1 MYRTAFLP
9 ALVALFIAAFSLEDR
24 PAPARSALPT
34 DVFSGERAFGSGDA
48 PEPQSLRGM
57 AAAFPD
63 RSAGSAG
70 DAGLADLVEQVF
82 SAPEEEG
89 EQAAYNVRRTT
100 VPGRDRDLVNVI
112 ATRPGI
118 SNRRIVV
125 LAHRDGP
132 GLANLSATAA
142 LLELA
147 RVLKT
152 RETDKTLELVS
163 TSGSTL
169 GFTGARAWARST
181 AGAPVDGVIVLGD
194 MAGRAIRKPW
204 VVGWSLSG
212 GPTPLGLE
220 RTVGAAVRR
229 EVRSD
234 PGGAHAVGQ
243 WIRRALPITVSEQGP
258 VGAEGLPA
266 VLISESGELGPA
278 ANEPVLEPRLA
289 AFGRAA
295 LSSIGALDSAGR
307 RDGEAF
313 AGVPNGII
321 TMRNVLTDWSVRLVV
336 GTLLLPA
343 VLAALDAFFRAR
355 RRRVPIAPWV
365 AWLAVAA
372 VPLPVAWLWMR
383 ALGTTGVIEVPD
395 GPVLPDRFP
404 LDTSGIVAMASA
416 LIAGALACACARFV
430 AGALR
435 RHAPRAEE
443 TDGARRRAVPGVEGL
458 AVATGVWLCGLAAI
472 TWVLNPYA
480 AGVLILATHL
490 WLFAAGGW
498 RGRWALV
505 AVVPGSCRCW
515 RSRSTTAS
523 RSSSARAGWRGA
535 RRCRPPPASAF
546 GPRCWSAG
554 CWLRSRASCACCS
567 RAAGSRATRAAA
579 ARRSARAGR

>member
-1 MYRTAFLP
+1 
-9 ALVALFIAAFSLEDR
+9 
-24 PAPARSALPT
+24 
-34 DVFSGERAFGSGDA
+34 
-48 PEPQSLRGM
+48 M
-57 AAAFPD
+57 A
-63 RSAGSAG
+63 
-70 DAGLADLVEQVF
+70 
-82 SAPEEEG
+82 
-89 EQAAYNVRRTT
+89 
-100 VPGRDRDLVNVI
+100 
-112 ATRPGI
+112 
-118 SNRRIVV
+118 
-125 LAHRDGP
+125 P

-278 ANEPVLEPRLA
+278 ANEPVLETRLA

-472 TWVLNPYA
+472 TWLLNPYA

-505 AVVPGSCRCW
+505 AVVAGLVPVVAIAVHYGFALELGPGGLAWGAALSAAAGFGLWTTLLVGGLLAALAGVVRVLLARRRIARDEGGSGAPIRTRGPLTYAGPGSLGG
-515 RSRSTTAS
+515 TE
-523 RSSSARAGWRGA
+523 SAL
-535 RRCRPPPASAF
+535 RR
-546 GPRCWSAG
+546 
-554 CWLRSRASCACCS
+554 
-567 RAAGSRATRAAA
+567 
-579 ARRSARAGR
+579 